1 MNANNKKFGLGR
13 GLEALLGDEDI
24 NLDLDS
30 ETADF
35 SNLVENTV
43 FKSEKN
49 EVKISDIVPC
59 SFQPRTEFDREALES
74 LAQSIKEKGV
84 LQPLLVRKKNDK
96 YEIIAGERRWRAA
109 QLAGLDEVPV
119 IVKDLNDSET
129 LEIALIE
136 NLQREDLHFL
146 EEAEGYE
153 QLMEQFHLTQEAM
166 AARVGKKQSTIANK
180 LRLLRLSGDVR
191 KLLVEHELSER
202 HARALLKIEDEAQ
215 RLEVLDIII
224 KRNYSVRQ
232 TDEYIAKLLADK
244 QQEKKKRFVIVN
256 DVRIYLNSIKQVVNA
271 IKDVGIPASMEQTVE
286 GDEVIVSLRI
296 KNQKK
301 PKGGNSKPLF

>member
-30 ETADF
+30 ETADV

-49 EVKISDIVPC
+49 KVKISDIVPC

-136 NLQREDLHFL
+136 NLQRENLSAI
-146 EEAEGYE
+146 EEAEGLNR
-153 QLMEQFHLTQEAM
+153 LMSEYAYTQEII
-166 AARVGKKQSTIANK
+166 GKVIGKSRSYIANT
-180 LRLLRLSGDVR
+180 LRLLGLPEEIKQLVKENKLSAG
-191 KLLVEHELSER
+191 
-202 HARALLKIEDEAQ
+202 HARALIGCENASELANKIVKEGLSVREAEALAANAKGINVKNIAPKQPKPVDRDLEKIMADLEKKLKLKVKINAGKKGKGSITLHYNTPAE
-215 RLEVLDIII
+215 LSSLLDI
-224 KRNYSVRQ
+224 
-232 TDEYIAKLLADK
+232 L
-244 QQEKKKRFVIVN
+244 
-256 DVRIYLNSIKQVVNA
+256 
-271 IKDVGIPASMEQTVE
+271 EQ
-286 GDEVIVSLRI
+286 R
-296 KNQKK
+296 
-301 PKGGNSKPLF
+301 

>member
-30 ETADF
+30 ETADVN
-35 SNLVENTV
+35 SLVENTV

-49 EVKISDIVPC
+49 EVKVSDVVPC

-109 QLAGLDEVPV
+109 QLAGLNEVPV

-136 NLQREDLHFL
+136 NLQRENLSAI
-146 EEAEGYE
+146 EEAEGLNR
-153 QLMEQFHLTQEAM
+153 LMNEYAYTQE
-166 AARVGKKQSTIANK
+166 VIGKVIGKSRSYIANT
-180 LRLLRLSGDVR
+180 LRLLGLPEEIKQQVKENKLSAG
-191 KLLVEHELSER
+191 
-202 HARALLKIEDEAQ
+202 HARALIGCENAVE
-215 RLEVLDIII
+215 
-224 KRNYSVRQ
+224 
-232 TDEYIAKLLADK
+232 LADK
-244 QQEKKKRFVIVN
+244 IIKEGLS
-256 DVRIYLNSIKQVVNA
+256 VREAEALAV
-271 IKDVGIPASMEQTVE
+271 
-286 GDEVIVSLRI
+286 
-296 KNQKK
+296 
-301 PKGGNSKPLF
+301 NSKGINVKNIMPKQPKPVDRDLEKIMADLEEKLKLKVKINAGKKGKGSITLHYNTPAELSSLLDILEQR

>member
-1 MNANNKKFGLGR
+1 MNVNNKKFGLGR

-24 NLDLDS
+24 NLNLDD
-30 ETADF
+30 ETADV
-35 SNLVENTV
+35 SSLVENAV
-43 FKSEKN
+43 FKTEKN

-136 NLQREDLHFL
+136 NLQRENLSAI
-146 EEAEGYE
+146 EEAEGLNR
-153 QLMEQFHLTQEAM
+153 LMSEYAYTQEII
-166 AARVGKKQSTIANK
+166 GKVIGKSRSYIANT
-180 LRLLRLSGDVR
+180 LRLLGLPEEIKQLVKENKLSAG
-191 KLLVEHELSER
+191 
-202 HARALLKIEDEAQ
+202 HARALIGCENASELANKIVKEGLSVREAEALAANAKGINVKNIAPKQPKPVDRDLEKIMADLEEKLKLKVKINAGKKGKGSITLHYNTPAE
-215 RLEVLDIII
+215 LSSLLDI
-224 KRNYSVRQ
+224 
-232 TDEYIAKLLADK
+232 L
-244 QQEKKKRFVIVN
+244 
-256 DVRIYLNSIKQVVNA
+256 
-271 IKDVGIPASMEQTVE
+271 EQ
-286 GDEVIVSLRI
+286 R
-296 KNQKK
+296 
-301 PKGGNSKPLF
+301 

>member
-30 ETADF
+30 ETADVN
-35 SNLVENTV
+35 SLVENTV

-49 EVKISDIVPC
+49 EVKISDVVPC

-109 QLAGLDEVPV
+109 QLAGLSEVPV

-136 NLQREDLHFL
+136 NLQRENLSAI
-146 EEAEGYE
+146 EEAEGLNR
-153 QLMEQFHLTQEAM
+153 LMNEYAYTQE
-166 AARVGKKQSTIANK
+166 VIGKVIGKSRSYIANT
-180 LRLLRLSGDVR
+180 LRLLGLPEEIKQQVKENKLSAG
-191 KLLVEHELSER
+191 
-202 HARALLKIEDEAQ
+202 HARALIGCENAVE
-215 RLEVLDIII
+215 
-224 KRNYSVRQ
+224 
-232 TDEYIAKLLADK
+232 LADK
-244 QQEKKKRFVIVN
+244 IIKEGLS
-256 DVRIYLNSIKQVVNA
+256 VREAEALA
-271 IKDVGIPASMEQTVE
+271 A
-286 GDEVIVSLRI
+286 
-296 KNQKK
+296 
-301 PKGGNSKPLF
+301 NSKGINVKNIMPKQPKPVDRDLEKIMADLEEKLKLKVKINAGKKGKGSITLHYNTPAELSSLLDILEQR

>member
-30 ETADF
+30 ETADVN
-35 SNLVENTV
+35 SLVENAV

-49 EVKISDIVPC
+49 EVKVSDVVPC

-109 QLAGLDEVPV
+109 QLAGLNEVPV

-136 NLQREDLHFL
+136 NLQRENLSAI
-146 EEAEGYE
+146 EEAEGLNR
-153 QLMEQFHLTQEAM
+153 LMNEYAYTQE
-166 AARVGKKQSTIANK
+166 VIGKVIGKSRSYIANT
-180 LRLLRLSGDVR
+180 LRLLGLPEEIKQQVKENKLSAG
-191 KLLVEHELSER
+191 
-202 HARALLKIEDEAQ
+202 HARALIGCENAVE
-215 RLEVLDIII
+215 
-224 KRNYSVRQ
+224 
-232 TDEYIAKLLADK
+232 LADK
-244 QQEKKKRFVIVN
+244 IIKEGLS
-256 DVRIYLNSIKQVVNA
+256 VREAEALA
-271 IKDVGIPASMEQTVE
+271 A
-286 GDEVIVSLRI
+286 
-296 KNQKK
+296 
-301 PKGGNSKPLF
+301 NSKGINVKNIMPKQPKPVDRDLEKIMADLEEKLKLKVKINAGKKGKGSITLHYNTPAELSSLLDILEQR

>member
-30 ETADF
+30 ETADV

-84 LQPLLVRKKNDK
+84 LQPLLVRKNNDK

-136 NLQREDLHFL
+136 NLQRENLSAI
-146 EEAEGYE
+146 EEAEGLNR
-153 QLMEQFHLTQEAM
+153 LMSEYAYTQEII
-166 AARVGKKQSTIANK
+166 GKVIGKSRSYIANT
-180 LRLLRLSGDVR
+180 LRLLGLPEEIKQLVKENKLSAG
-191 KLLVEHELSER
+191 
-202 HARALLKIEDEAQ
+202 HARALIGCENASELANKIVKEGLSVREAEALAANAKGINVKNIAPKQPKPVDRDLEKIMADLEEKLKLKVKINAGKKGKGSITLHYNTPAE
-215 RLEVLDIII
+215 LSSLLDI
-224 KRNYSVRQ
+224 
-232 TDEYIAKLLADK
+232 L
-244 QQEKKKRFVIVN
+244 
-256 DVRIYLNSIKQVVNA
+256 
-271 IKDVGIPASMEQTVE
+271 EQ
-286 GDEVIVSLRI
+286 R
-296 KNQKK
+296 
-301 PKGGNSKPLF
+301 

>member
-30 ETADF
+30 ETADV

-49 EVKISDIVPC
+49 KVKISDIVPC

-136 NLQREDLHFL
+136 NLQRENLSAI
-146 EEAEGYE
+146 EEAEGLNR
-153 QLMEQFHLTQEAM
+153 LMSEYAYTQEII
-166 AARVGKKQSTIANK
+166 GKVIGKSRSYIANT
-180 LRLLRLSGDVR
+180 LRLLGLPEEIKQLVKENKLSAG
-191 KLLVEHELSER
+191 
-202 HARALLKIEDEAQ
+202 HARALIGCENASELANKIVKDGLSVREAEALAANAKGINVKNIAPKQPKPVDRDLEKIMADLEEKLKLKVKINAGKKGKGSITLHYNTPAE
-215 RLEVLDIII
+215 LSSLLDI
-224 KRNYSVRQ
+224 
-232 TDEYIAKLLADK
+232 L
-244 QQEKKKRFVIVN
+244 
-256 DVRIYLNSIKQVVNA
+256 
-271 IKDVGIPASMEQTVE
+271 EQ
-286 GDEVIVSLRI
+286 R
-296 KNQKK
+296 
-301 PKGGNSKPLF
+301 

>member
-30 ETADF
+30 ETTDVN
-35 SNLVENTV
+35 SLVENTV

-49 EVKISDIVPC
+49 EVKVSDVVPC

-109 QLAGLDEVPV
+109 QLAGLNEVPV

-136 NLQREDLHFL
+136 NLQRENLSAI
-146 EEAEGYE
+146 EEAEGLNR
-153 QLMEQFHLTQEAM
+153 LMNEYAYTQE
-166 AARVGKKQSTIANK
+166 VIGKVIGKSRSYIANT
-180 LRLLRLSGDVR
+180 LRLLGLPEEIKQQVKENKLSAG
-191 KLLVEHELSER
+191 
-202 HARALLKIEDEAQ
+202 HARALIGCENAVE
-215 RLEVLDIII
+215 
-224 KRNYSVRQ
+224 
-232 TDEYIAKLLADK
+232 LADK
-244 QQEKKKRFVIVN
+244 IIKEGLS
-256 DVRIYLNSIKQVVNA
+256 VREAEALAANSK
-271 IKDVGIPASMEQTVE
+271 GIN
-286 GDEVIVSLRI
+286 I
-296 KNQKK
+296 KNIMPKQPKPVDRDLEKIMADLEEKLKLKVKINAGKK
-301 PKGGNSKPLF
+301 GKGSITLHYNTPAELSSLLDILEQR

>member
-24 NLDLDS
+24 SLDLDS
-30 ETADF
+30 ETADVN
-35 SNLVENTV
+35 SLVENTV

-49 EVKISDIVPC
+49 EVKISDVVPC

-136 NLQREDLHFL
+136 NLQRENLSAI
-146 EEAEGYE
+146 EEAEGLNR
-153 QLMEQFHLTQEAM
+153 LMNEYAYTQE
-166 AARVGKKQSTIANK
+166 VIGKVIGKSRSYIANT
-180 LRLLRLSGDVR
+180 LRLLGLPEEIKQQVKENKLSAG
-191 KLLVEHELSER
+191 
-202 HARALLKIEDEAQ
+202 HARALIGCENAVE
-215 RLEVLDIII
+215 
-224 KRNYSVRQ
+224 
-232 TDEYIAKLLADK
+232 LADK
-244 QQEKKKRFVIVN
+244 IIKEGLS
-256 DVRIYLNSIKQVVNA
+256 VREAEALAANSK
-271 IKDVGIPASMEQTVE
+271 GIN
-286 GDEVIVSLRI
+286 I
-296 KNQKK
+296 KNIMPKQPKPVDRDLEKIMADLEEKLKLKVKINAGKK
-301 PKGGNSKPLF
+301 GKGSITLHYNTPAELSSLLDILEQR

>member
-24 NLDLDS
+24 NLNLDD
-30 ETADF
+30 ETADV
-35 SNLVENTV
+35 SSLVENAV
-43 FKSEKN
+43 FKTEKN

-136 NLQREDLHFL
+136 NLQRENLSAI
-146 EEAEGYE
+146 EEAEGLNR
-153 QLMEQFHLTQEAM
+153 LMNEYAYTQE
-166 AARVGKKQSTIANK
+166 VIGKVIGKSRSYIANT
-180 LRLLRLSGDVR
+180 LRLLS
-191 KLLVEHELSER
+191 LSEEIKQLVKENKLTAG
-202 HARALLKIEDEAQ
+202 HARALIGCENASE
-215 RLEVLDIII
+215 
-224 KRNYSVRQ
+224 
-232 TDEYIAKLLADK
+232 LADK
-244 QQEKKKRFVIVN
+244 IVKEGLSVREAEALAAGAKGINVKNIMPKQPKPVDRDLEKIMADLEEKLKLKVKINAGKKGKG
-256 DVRIYLNSIKQVVNA
+256 SITLHYNT
-271 IKDVGIPASMEQTVE
+271 PAELSSLLDILEQ
-286 GDEVIVSLRI
+286 R
-296 KNQKK
+296 
-301 PKGGNSKPLF
+301 

>member
-30 ETADF
+30 ETADV

-49 EVKISDIVPC
+49 KVKISDIVPC

-136 NLQREDLHFL
+136 NLQRENLSAI
-146 EEAEGYE
+146 EEAEGLNR
-153 QLMEQFHLTQEAM
+153 LMSEYAYTQEII
-166 AARVGKKQSTIANK
+166 GKVIGKSRSYIANT
-180 LRLLRLSGDVR
+180 LRLLGLPEEIKQLVKENKLSAG
-191 KLLVEHELSER
+191 
-202 HARALLKIEDEAQ
+202 HARALIGCENASELANKIVKEGLIVREAEALAANAKGINVKNIAPKQPKPVDRDLEKIMADLEEKLKLKVKINAGKKGKGSITLHYNTPAE
-215 RLEVLDIII
+215 LSSLLDI
-224 KRNYSVRQ
+224 
-232 TDEYIAKLLADK
+232 L
-244 QQEKKKRFVIVN
+244 
-256 DVRIYLNSIKQVVNA
+256 
-271 IKDVGIPASMEQTVE
+271 EQ
-286 GDEVIVSLRI
+286 R
-296 KNQKK
+296 
-301 PKGGNSKPLF
+301 